1 MKKSFLLVELWG
13 LQDSTA
19 GQIYWL
25 NIQSRHSVA
34 VMTSS
39 RGFTLDQGRTA

>member
-1 MKKSFLLVELWG
+1 MQKCFLLVELWG

-19 GQIYWL
+19 GQIHWL
-25 NIQSRHSVA
+25 NIQSRQSVA

-39 RGFTLDQGRTA
+39 PGFTLDQGRTA